1 MLIQSKF
8 NLVKVVPLNMVYC
21 RNFVETLLTVDFKYL
36 FVLIISKFF
45 FHEIKNLSKD
55 HFRVSLVSLSSA
67 ENAFDL
73 LFMSL
78 CRSMS

>member
-8 NLVKVVPLNMVYC
+8 NLVKVVPFNMVYC

-36 FVLIISKFF
+36 FFLIISKI